1 MKVTIELDT
10 NSTKD
15 SDILNTLFSK
25 KETVIEIDSKDTP
38 ISDFLDKSNLCNRIN
53 SALLSQVDTVSELKE
68 LIEKTPI
75 SKRSHKPYYSN
86 KGLYALRGLGITSII
101 EIIEEWNKY
110 NLNKL

>member
-10 NSTKD
+10 NSTRD
-15 SDILNTLFSK
+15 LEVLNTIFTK
-25 KETVIEIDSKDTP
+25 KKIEIEDKDNP

-53 SALLSQVDTVSELKE
+53 SALLSQIDTISELKN

-75 SKRSHKPYYSN
+75 SKISHKPYYSN

-101 EIIEEWNKY
+101 EIIDAWNKY